1 MQKND
6 YEELPP
12 VDPIG
17 AINKMKENYWR
28 YFNTMY
34 RFNSHEPG
42 LDDKRRKAL
51 ENPQG
56 KVTCRDPY
64 VEMLPE
70 YQSMGIKLEQC
81 IDSDPSLDSIF
92 STFPEYVKF
101 VDAGLMSYPPSL
113 VSG

>member
-1 MQKND
+1 MLKYD
-6 YEELPP
+6 YEELLP

-42 LDDKRRKAL
+42 LEDKKRKAL
-51 ENPQG
+51 VDPES

-70 YQSMGIKLEQC
+70 YQSTGKSLFDC
-81 IDSDPSLDSIF
+81 IDADIDLKSAFASL
-92 STFPEYVKF
+92 P
-101 VDAGLMSYPPSL
+101 
-113 VSG
+113 

>member
-1 MQKND
+1 MKNN
-6 YEELPP
+6 YEELLP

-34 RFNSHEPG
+34 RFNSYEPG

-51 ENPQG
+51 EDPNG
-56 KVTCRDPY
+56 KVACRDPY

-70 YQSMGIKLEQC
+70 YQSMGKKLPEC
-81 IDSDPSLDSIF
+81 IASDPELKAVF
-92 STFPEYVKF
+92 EAFP
-101 VDAGLMSYPPSL
+101 
-113 VSG
+113 